1 MASLRTFTMSLFYAL
16 VIFMVVSA
24 PFVLGFPPFGQEVKG
39 VFPDVKIQ
47 KEGKRSINKETSKE
61 EESARQIP
69 TGPDPLHHN
78 HLPKIP

>member
-1 MASLRTFTMSLFYAL
+1 MAYLGAFTMSLFYVL
-16 VIFMVVSA
+16 MIFMAVSA

-39 VFPDVKIQ
+39 GFPDEKIQ
-47 KEGKRSINKETSKE
+47 KEGKRSINNEVS

-78 HLPKIP
+78 HLPKVP